1 MTPCG
6 PYGATHQRLREKLLA
21 ESSEVELKVPV
32 PARGV
37 LLNEQFWKDFMAGVR
52 SAGAR
57 MPRRCAC
64 LRCRLLR
71 RVSRIAYRMQHKTW
85 TTR

>member
-21 ESSEVELKVPV
+21 ESSQVKLEISV
-32 PARGV
+32 PAGRAP
-37 LLNEQFWKDFMAGVR
+37 LSEQFWKNFMAGVR
-52 SAGAR
+52 SGAGR
-57 MPRRCAC
+57 MPRPCAC

-71 RVSRIAYRMQHKTW
+71 RVSRLAFRLQHKPW